1 MPLPHQNLLTWIK
14 WTQP

>member
-1 MPLPHQNLLTWIK
+1 MSLPRQNLLTWIK